1 MKKANWL
8 LWVAAALILTSA
20 VLYAFHWLIFR
31 DYHHIFIYMVGDIA
45 FLPVEVLLVTLVIHR
60 LLSQR
65 EKRALLQKM
74 NMVIGAFFGEVGIDL
89 LDLLA
94 EFDEKPDAILGE
106 LIVDA
111 EWTDKRFR
119 TVAKAVREHDFTIDA
134 TRGDLEEL
142 RVFLSDKQDF
152 LLRLLENP
160 NLLEHDTFTN
170 LLWAVFHLADELVHR
185 DDVTTLPATDYGHL
199 SGDVKRVYG
208 FLIAEWLDYMHYLKV
223 KYPYLFS
230 LAVRTNPFDAAASVV
245 VTQ

>member
-1 MKKANWL
+1 MKKSNWL
-8 LWVAAALILTSA
+8 LWVAGVLILSSA
-20 VLYAFHWLIFR
+20 VLYFIHWLIFR

-45 FLPVEVLLVTLVIHR
+45 FLPIEVLLVTLVIHR

-74 NMVIGAFFGEVGIDL
+74 NMVIGAFFGEVGTDL

-94 EFDEKPDAILGE
+94 EFDEQPDAIRGE
-106 LIVDA
+106 LIVNG

-119 TVAKAVREHDFTIDA
+119 SVTKAVREHDFKIDA
-134 TRGDLEEL
+134 NRGDLEEL
-142 RVFLSDKQDF
+142 RLFLSDKQDF

-160 NLLEHDTFTN
+160 NLLEHDTFTD

-185 DDVTTLPATDYGHL
+185 GDVSELPTSDYGHL
-199 SGDVKRVYG
+199 SGDIKRVYG
-208 FLIAEWLDYMHYLKV
+208 LLIAEWLDYMNHLKG

>member
-1 MKKANWL
+1 MKKSNWL
-8 LWVAAALILTSA
+8 IWVAGVLILSSA
-20 VLYAFHWLIFR
+20 VLYVFHWLIFR

-74 NMVIGAFFGEVGIDL
+74 NMVIGAFFGEVGADL

-94 EFDEKPDAILGE
+94 GFDEKPEAIRGE
-106 LIVDA
+106 LIVEAD
-111 EWTDKRFR
+111 WSDQRFR
-119 TVAKAVREHDFTIDA
+119 KTANEIKGREFAMDA

-142 RVFLSDKQDF
+142 REFLSDKQNF

-160 NLLEHDTFTN
+160 NLLEHDSFTD

-185 DDVTTLPATDYGHL
+185 DDVSGLPASDYGHL
-199 SGDVKRVYG
+199 TGDIKRVYG
-208 FLIAEWLDYMHYLKV
+208 LLIAEWLDYMNYLKG

-245 VTQ
+245 VGE